1 MIVATYCYFCNGFDR
16 SQLCT
21 YMYEVSGKF
30 CYLHTHC
37 TSNFFVFYAVTCK
50 SFFWKALFLSV
61 CFEIKNFTVTLI
73 TLFITCVRILNGS
86 TLRLLRVKFIHFN
99 AISGINS
106 SLYILFI
113 IWLHIILSHYI
124 NIEANKW
131 YHMPSIITIKEI
143 HV

>member
-61 CFEIKNFTVTLI
+61 CFEIKKFTVTLI

-124 NIEANKW
+124 NIEADKW
-131 YHMPSIITIKEI
+131 YHMPSIITIKGI

>member
-61 CFEIKNFTVTLI
+61 CFEIKFFYSDSNHAFHYMRENFKRKYTSPTKSKI
-73 TLFITCVRILNGS
+73 YSFD
-86 TLRLLRVKFIHFN
+86 

-124 NIEANKW
+124 NIEADKW
-131 YHMPSIITIKEI
+131 YHMPSIITIKGI